1 MPSRKS
7 GLGKLPYGIQY
18 TAMDEI
24 TLESLGAH
32 VARQHKTTQNLI
44 TDSLRIAILRGLLE
58 TGQPLKQDTIAAQF
72 GVSKIPIREALKQL
86 EGEGLVTFR
95 PHRSAIV
102 SQLSYKEALEVG
114 EIRIALESLALKL
127 ALPNLT
133 QDDLRQAEEIID
145 LADSDREDA
154 GSFDELNWEFHK
166 ILLEP
171 ADRPRLVG
179 AIKSLHTAFQRYVR
193 VYASLMDLKPQAQRL
208 HRQILDACKRK
219 DSNAT
224 LRALEQD
231 IQMVVDAF
239 PEYLEQKETTS
250 TDVVQRGVVPGNE
263 TPEGKIG

>member
-1 MPSRKS
+1 
-7 GLGKLPYGIQY
+7 
-18 TAMDEI
+18 MDKI

-32 VARQHKTTQNLI
+32 VVRQHKTTQNLI
-44 TDSLRIAILRGLLE
+44 TDSLRVAILRGLVE
-58 TGQPLKQDTIAAQF
+58 AGQPLKQDAIAAQF

-86 EGEGLVTFR
+86 EGEGLVIFR

-133 QDDLRQAEEIID
+133 QDDLRQAEKIID
-145 LADSDREDA
+145 LADSDREDV

-171 ADRPRLVG
+171 ADRPRLAG
-179 AIKSLHTAFQRYVR
+179 TIKSLHTAFQRYVR

-219 DSNAT
+219 DYGA
-224 LRALEQD
+224 AQEFLEQD
-231 IQMVVDAF
+231 IQMVIEAF
-239 PEYLEQKETTS
+239 PKYLGQKNKTAS
-250 TDVVQRGVVPGNE
+250 TDSNCGSDSRE
-263 TPEGKIG
+263 